1 MNFHNLNFHNRNKA
15 AKLEK
20 EASQRRHDDKM
31 GKKKADQETQT
42 ETKNEYEVEE
52 LFEILEGNIRQNEE
66 IKSLLD
72 ENMRAIFSQVTPL
85 YYLDPIMQ

>member
-1 MNFHNLNFHNRNKA
+1 MNIHNLNKA

-20 EASQRRHDDKM
+20 EASKLRLDDKM
-31 GKKKADQETQT
+31 RKKKADQETQT

-52 LFEILEGNIRQNEE
+52 LLEILEGNIRQNEE
-66 IKSLLD
+66 IKNLLD

-85 YYLDPIMQ
+85 HHLEPIMQ